1 MERIVLNLAGG
12 RSHGASAARARAG
25 RKAVGERRTAARN
38 PRYAN
43 PPAPWAGGKQPETA
57 LRKTAFLNGFH
68 DIRGASTLEGAIGLT
83 LLVLGLVMPIT
94 GLIQKITVTD
104 SFAQAARDA
113 AMAVAV
119 LEDAPAS
126 DADLQTVLCDA
137 VKESL
142 GRPTADCADEWVIQF
157 QAYSAPSLLAATPP
171 TPRTGGEVGGED
183 NDIVFVRIFFRDVP
197 IWHSLFPDPAYA
209 NATPD
214 AQGAKGPPVAV
225 GFARNGRGSAGGTT

>member
-1 MERIVLNLAGG
+1 MLPSESTHR
-12 RSHGASAARARAG
+12 
-25 RKAVGERRTAARN
+25 
-38 PRYAN
+38 
-43 PPAPWAGGKQPETA
+43 QA
-57 LRKTAFLNGFH
+57 LRRGP
-68 DIRGASTLEGAIGLT
+68 RWRMSGASTLEGTIGLT

-94 GLIQKITVTD
+94 GLVQKITVTD
-104 SFAQAARDA
+104 SFASAARDA

-119 LEDAPAS
+119 LENAPAS

-142 GRPTADCADEWVIQF
+142 GRPATNCADEWVIQF
-157 QAYSAPSLLAATPP
+157 QAYATPSTLAATPP

-183 NDIVFVRIFFRDVP
+183 NDIVLVRIFLRDEP
-197 IWHSLFPDPAYA
+197 IWHRLFPDPAYA

-225 GFARNGRGSAGGTT
+225 GFARNGRGSAGGVT